1 LLACEEW
8 GGHGSTHSIPQNK
21 QKKLESEMVMD
32 HIIVPTKHLRSALYD
47 ECQESGTVGVH
58 MDIVLIFLVV
68 GFLPI
73 FSHLDQLRLHS

>member
-1 LLACEEW
+1 
-8 GGHGSTHSIPQNK
+8 
-21 QKKLESEMVMD
+21 MVMD
-32 HIIVPTKHLRSALYD
+32 HIILPTKHLRSALYD